1 MQTLADGVLHGDR
14 KSVARALSLAERG
27 ATRALELLDRIQP
40 QTGRAHVIGV
50 TGAPGSGK
58 STLVGAMAESYRKG
72 GLSVG
77 VLAIDPSS
85 SFTGGSLLGD
95 RIRMARPALD
105 PGVFIRSMASRA
117 ELGGLAPSTFAA
129 VQILDA
135 AGYERILIETV
146 GAGQAE
152 VDVVQVADTTLV
164 LLVPGLGDEVQMFK
178 AGIMEIADIFVLN
191 KADRD
196 GVERLEAG
204 VEAMLDLVPP
214 VGWRPPIVRTVASR
228 GDGIESLA
236 SHAANHLEW
245 LRKHGESRVR
255 ARIELLLRKSLQAL
269 LTQSVLDA
277 LTRDDRLDAIV
288 DRIAKGELTPIR
300 AAQEIATDALKAR
313 P

>member
-1 MQTLADGVLHGDR
+1 MPTLAEGVLHGDR
-14 KSVARALSLAERG
+14 KAVARALSLAERG
-27 ATRALELLDRIQP
+27 ASRALDLLDQIHP
-40 QTGRAHVIGV
+40 HTGAAHVIGV

-58 STLVGAMAESYRKG
+58 STLVGAMAETYRKG

-85 SFTGGSLLGD
+85 PFTGGALLGD

-105 PGVFIRSMASRA
+105 SGVFIRSMASRA

-214 VGWRPPIVRTVASR
+214 GGWRPPVVRTIASR
-228 GDGIESLA
+228 GDGMESLA
-236 SHAANHLEW
+236 SHAASHLEW

-255 ARIELLLRKSLQAL
+255 ARTELLLRKSLQAL
-269 LTQSVLDA
+269 LAQTVLDA
-277 LTRDDRLDAIV
+277 LAREDRLDAIV
-288 DRIAKGELTPIR
+288 DRIVEGELTPIR
-300 AAQEIATDALKAR
+300 AAQEIANNALKAR